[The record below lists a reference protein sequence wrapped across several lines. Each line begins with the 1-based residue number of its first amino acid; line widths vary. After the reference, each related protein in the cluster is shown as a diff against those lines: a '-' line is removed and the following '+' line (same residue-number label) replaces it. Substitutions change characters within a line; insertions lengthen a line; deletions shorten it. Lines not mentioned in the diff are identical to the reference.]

1 MLRLRCT
8 SSAHRIRTDKDTLRG
23 IHHASF
29 VPSTCFF
36 IASRARVLRPCHP
49 SESHR
54 FMVRLVSIE
63 TFSNRNRIHLLSA
76 SRPFP
81 IPIDPVFFPNR
92 TRTCPLSTPVPTG
105 PTHLIL
111 FPRPES
117 SISLERYRLGDR
129 ALVERRGRRGRHG
142 HRRHWRH
149 VCARTWQANM
159 AGFASAPAFR
169 AASRVRVGVT
179 AAVPST
185 KELRE
190 LSDADVEERVAKA
203 KRRLLDLR
211 IKKATRQVRRTRRGG
226 IRSLRGC
233 SDGSTDARTSPCAAG
248 VQTAR
253 VCGEQEGG
261 TIHVR
266 CQLVPPC
273 KLALNSKT
281 RPRLPQ
287 RCMKSGLNSG

>member
-1 MLRLRCT
+1 
-8 SSAHRIRTDKDTLRG
+8 
-23 IHHASF
+23 
-29 VPSTCFF
+29 
-36 IASRARVLRPCHP
+36 
-49 SESHR
+49 
-54 FMVRLVSIE
+54 MVHLVSIE
-63 TFSNRNRIHLLSA
+63 TFSNRNRIHLPFA

-81 IPIDPVFFPNR
+81 IPIEPRLLSQSNPNVSPFNPGSNR
-92 TRTCPLSTPVPTG
+92 THPPYPLPSTRAIDISPEISIRRSSACREEGAARP
-105 PTHLIL
+105 
-111 FPRPES
+111 PRPFV
-117 SISLERYRLGDR
+117 GN
-129 ALVERRGRRGRHG
+129 
-142 HRRHWRH
+142 WRH

-211 IKKATRQVRRTRRGG
+211 IKKATRQVRGTRRIG

-233 SDGSTDARTSPCAAG
+233 SNGSTDARTSPCAAG

-261 TIHVR
+261 TIHVC
-266 CQLVPPC
+266 CQVVPPC
-273 KLALNSKT
+273 KLALDSKT
-281 RPRLPQ
+281 CPRLAL
-287 RCMKSGLNSG
+287 R